1 MLTHSTPK
9 TTQLYLAA
17 LVLLGLLLRLWFISV
32 SGLDPRFSGS
42 DDGDYY
48 QRALRMVTTGA
59 YVDNSWLIRPPGH
72 VFFFAAMLQVALW
85 LDNPELGIT
94 LIRGVQV
101 GLSLLLI
108 PVGYDLARRLFEHRA
123 GLIFAT
129 FLALWL
135 PLVELPMQL
144 LSEPLFFTLLV
155 LSCWAFVRWRDQRTR
170 RWLVAAGST
179 LGAAALARSPAL
191 YAAVFGLIFILWET
205 RPALIQRSALA
216 PWLRQITLAAL
227 LFLLPVAA
235 LVGPWTLRNY
245 ALYGQMIL
253 IDNTGP
259 VNLWLSLQD
268 ERIDGGKSVLAGMDQ
283 VERHLFV
290 RTDAQRILSEEP
302 WRLTRNVWPHFTH
315 IWKLQFVEDF
325 FVKVSFFGR
334 PLREILLL
342 GVLSD
347 LIWLGFSLTSVF
359 ALASYPREGGF
370 RMIALGWIAYSCLT
384 VMLIHVE
391 PRYLLPVWFF
401 MALYASASIA
411 IGFNW
416 LALRRRDR
424 EAATAAAR
432 RYLRSPWGLSGV
444 ALCLA
449 LIMLIVSYRDY
460 PQIIAQG
467 WQREVERAAAVRA
480 HAAGDYEEAVAAY
493 LRMREVAPRFVDG
506 RSELA
511 LIYLELGEYDLAWEA
526 VGTRHTHRSD
536 LVRGAIARAQD
547 LPDLAANYFEEAEVL
562 AAEDVQQLSMAWLP
576 AAPLRTLSL
585 GNGLDFGYIQGFSFG
600 ERLFAEGGDPPPS
613 FRWLQA
619 KGRISL
625 PLPHAVHEGTS
636 VRLRLAG
643 PGPGPT
649 PLTVTMGD
657 MVTTIMVQE
666 GGWRL
671 YRIAVPHELVGTE
684 RLELGLA
691 APTFIPFRR
700 DPASIDARALSVK
713 VSHVAVE

>member
-1 MLTHSTPK
+1 M
-9 TTQLYLAA
+9 
-17 LVLLGLLLRLWFISV
+17 LLGLILRLWFISV

-72 VFFFAAMLQVALW
+72 VFFFAAMLQLGLW
-85 LDNPELGIT
+85 FDNPELGIT

-101 GLSLLLI
+101 VLSLLLI
-108 PVGYDLARRLFEHRA
+108 PVGYDLARRLFEHKA
-123 GLIFAT
+123 GLIFAA
-129 FLALWL
+129 FLTVWL

-155 LSCWAFVRWRDQRTR
+155 LSCWALVRWRDQRTW
-170 RWLVAAGST
+170 RWLVAAGSA

-191 YAAVFGLIFILWET
+191 YAAVFGMLFILWET
-205 RPALIQRSALA
+205 HPTPLRPLRTAL
-216 PWLRQITLAAL
+216 PVWLRQSSIAAL
-227 LFLLPVAA
+227 LFLLPIVAF
-235 LVGPWTLRNY
+235 VGPWTLRNY

-290 RTDAQRILSEEP
+290 RADTQRILSEEP

-347 LIWLGFSLTSVF
+347 LIWLGFTLTSVF
-359 ALASYPREGGF
+359 ALTRYPHEGGF
-370 RMIALGWIAYSCLT
+370 RLIALGWIAYSCLT

-401 MALYASASIA
+401 MALYASASSA
-411 IGFNW
+411 RVLNW
-416 LALRRRDR
+416 LALRRRDWG
-424 EAATAAAR
+424 AATRAAR
-432 RYLRSPWGLSGV
+432 RYFRSPWGFSGI
-444 ALCLA
+444 ALCLT

-460 PQIIAQG
+460 PQIIARG
-467 WQREVERAAAVRA
+467 WQREVERSAALRAV
-480 HAAGDYEEAVAAY
+480 AAGDYAEAIAAY
-493 LRMREVAPRFVDG
+493 QRMREVAPLFVDG

-511 LIYLELGEYDLAWEA
+511 LIYLKLGEYDRAWEA
-526 VGTRHTHRSD
+526 VGTRHTYRSE
-536 LVRGAIARAQD
+536 LVRGAIARAQG
-547 LPDLAANYFEEAEVL
+547 LHDLAANYFEEAEVL
-562 AAEDVQQLSMAWLP
+562 AAEDVQRLTLAWLP
-576 AAPLRTLSL
+576 NPPVQTLSL
-585 GNGLDFGYIQGFSFG
+585 GNGLDFGYIEGFSFG

-619 KGRISL
+619 QGRISL
-625 PLPHAVHEGTS
+625 PLPTALPEGAS
-636 VRLRLAG
+636 VRLRMAG

-649 PLTVTMGD
+649 PLRVSMGST
-657 MVTTIMVQE
+657 VTTIMVQE

-684 RLELGLA
+684 RLELSLA

-700 DPASIDARALSVK
+700 DAASIDARALSIK